1 MGTRIGRFGG
11 SEAGPMRTEASSGVG
26 VGGFPVARAPSAV
39 VVVNLALGGPR
50 VEGLLARAGGV
61 PRVRSF
67 PPTAGPG
74 LVGFAPWLSLGARR
88 V

>member
-11 SEAGPMRTEASSGVG
+11 YETGPMRTEASSGAG
-26 VGGFPVARAPSAV
+26 VGGFPVARAPSAMV
-39 VVVNLALGGPR
+39 AVNLALGGPR
-50 VEGLLARAGGV
+50 VEGLLAKAGGV
-61 PRVRSF
+61 PRARSLA
-67 PPTAGPG
+67 PTPGPG